1 MTPRDR
7 GPGDPGAGRGV
18 RLQKVLARAGLASRR
33 GGEELI
39 LAGRVAVNG
48 RVVTELGTRVD
59 PARDRV
65 TVDGRPAELPRGPER
80 HLLLHKPRG
89 VITTRR
95 DPRGRR
101 TVYDLLAPED
111 RRLVHVGRLDRDAEG
126 LLLLTS
132 DGELAHRL
140 AHPRWRVPKEYR
152 VRVEGDVDE
161 ERLRRGAREGLLL
174 DDGPTAP
181 FEVEGGDGEWRIVL
195 REGRTHEVKRIF
207 EVVGGR
213 VLRLRRVRLGDLQL
227 GDLPPG
233 RARPLQPREVRALE
247 RRVSGDPPAA
257 RRPRGAGAGR
267 ARRRT
272 RPPPG

>member
-1 MTPRDR
+1 
-7 GPGDPGAGRGV
+7 V
-18 RLQKVLARAGLASRR
+18 RLQKVLARGGLASRR

-39 LAGRVAVNG
+39 RAGRVAVNG

-65 TVDGRPAELPRGPER
+65 TVDGRRVEVPRGPER
-80 HLLLHKPRG
+80 HVLLHKPRG

-140 AHPRWRVPKEYR
+140 AHPRWQVPKEYR
-152 VRVEGDVDE
+152 ARVEGDVDE

-174 DDGPTAP
+174 EDGPTAP
-181 FEVEGGDGEWRIVL
+181 FEVEGGAGEWRIVL

-207 EVVGGR
+207 DAVGGR
-213 VLRLRRVRLGDLQL
+213 VVRLRRVRLGDLRL
-227 GDLPPG
+227 GDLAPG
-233 RARPLQPREVRALE
+233 RARELRPPEARALE
-247 RRVSGDPPAA
+247 RSVRGEPPP
-257 RRPRGAGAGR
+257 RRLRGAPSTRAGR
-267 ARRRT
+267 RGT
-272 RPPPG
+272 RPPAG